1 MLNYDNVAKES
12 IDKLNSNWSQIPD
25 HPYRIFIAV
34 ACGSRKIKE
43 SL

>member
-1 MLNYDNVAKES
+1 MLNYDDVAKER
-12 IDKLNSNWSQIPD
+12 IDKHNPNWSQIPD
-25 HPYRIFIAV
+25 HPYRTFIIV